1 MAPQLFLYNALVPL
15 LAGSLKLFSQA
26 FPRLRTFFDVRKNM
40 FKELEQSVA
49 EKKDSEFRVWIHA
62 ASAGEFEQSR
72 PIIAALKKSRPDIA
86 IFVSFQSDSGYSV
99 YRNYPDAAAVW
110 YHPVDTKQN
119 AKKTVALI
127 RPDVVVIMRYDFWP
141 NHLLAAKK
149 SGALLFLVA
158 AVLQDRSIY
167 GKPLVRQ
174 FYRQVFSLFDYIYTV
189 SEKDRERFAT
199 LFGRNDA
206 LTAGDPRFDQV
217 VQRSAN
223 TSKIDTLAA
232 CYAGKLLLVAGSTWE
247 RDEEILLPAS
257 MELAG
262 KLSLILVPHDVSP
275 DNISRLERM
284 LDASGISFSRLS
296 SLPEDFSSNSVLVV
310 DTVGLLAELYTLA
323 GIAYVGG
330 GFGVNVHN
338 TLEPAVYGIPVL
350 FGPNHHN
357 SPEAEELV
365 RITAA
370 TVIPDRDTLA
380 DTLRKLVDN
389 PDARALQGRLAGSF
403 VQERLGASQTVAK
416 KILNSIT
423 I

>member
-1 MAPQLFLYNALVPL
+1 MAPQLFLYNAIVPL
-15 LAGSLKLFSQA
+15 LAGSLKLFSPA

-40 FKELEQSVA
+40 FTELEQSVA

-72 PIIAALKKSRPDIA
+72 PIIAALKKSRPDLSV
-86 IFVSFQSDSGYSV
+86 FVSFQSDSGYSV

-110 YHPVDTKQN
+110 YHPVDTRQN

-149 SGALLFLVA
+149 SGARLFLVA

-189 SEKDRERFAT
+189 SEKDRERFST

-206 LTAGDPRFDQV
+206 LKAGDPRFDQV

-232 CYAGKLLLVAGSTWE
+232 CYAGKIVLVAGSTWE

-275 DNISRLERM
+275 GNISRLET
-284 LDASGISFSRLS
+284 LLHASGISFSRLS
-296 SLPEDFSSNSVLVV
+296 SLPENFSSNSVLVV

-380 DTLRKLVDN
+380 DTLRKLLDD
-389 PDARALQGRLAGSF
+389 PDTRALQGSLAGSF

>member
-1 MAPQLFLYNALVPL
+1 MAPQLFLYNTIVPL
-15 LAGSLKLFSQA
+15 VAGSLKLLSPA
-26 FPRLRTFFDVRKNM
+26 FPRLRTFFDVRKSV
-40 FKELEQSVA
+40 FTELEQSVA
-49 EKKDSEFRVWIHA
+49 EKKDSEFRVWVHA

-72 PIIAALKKSRPDIA
+72 PIIAALKKSRPDLSV
-86 IFVSFQSDSGYSV
+86 FVSFQSDSGYSV
-99 YRNYPDAAAVW
+99 YRNYPDAVAVW
-110 YHPVDTKQN
+110 YHPVDTKEN

-127 RPDVVVIMRYDFWP
+127 RPDVVVIMRYDFWL

-167 GKPLVRQ
+167 GKPVIRQ

-189 SEKDRERFAT
+189 SEKDREHFAT

-206 LTAGDPRFDQV
+206 VKAGDPRFDQV
-217 VQRSAN
+217 VQRSSN
-223 TSKIDTLAA
+223 TTKIDNLAA
-232 CYAGKLLLVAGSTWE
+232 CYAEKPLLVAGSTWE
-247 RDEEILLPAS
+247 RDEEILLPAY
-257 MELAG
+257 MTLAD

-275 DNISRLERM
+275 GNIERLEQM
-284 LDASGISFSRLS
+284 LRSSGISSARIS
-296 SLPEDFSSNSVLVV
+296 ALPEDFSSNKVLVV
-310 DTVGLLAELYTLA
+310 DKIGLLAELYTLA

-338 TLEPAVYGIPVL
+338 TLEPAVYSIPVL

-365 RITAA
+365 RIHAA

-380 DTLRKLVDN
+380 DTLKKLLNN
-389 PDARALQGRLAGSF
+389 PEARASQGSLAGSF
-403 VQERLGASQTVAK
+403 VKERLGASQTVAK